1 MNLLPSNIQDFAYL
15 SLVLSVPFEV
25 VGTHYFGL
33 EFSVARYTALLFCAV
48 MAVSTK
54 ARFLSLPRKFL
65 LAIPFFVVAFVHLAI
80 AANLDY
86 SAGSSPLLRMYVLNF
101 IIAIATFHY
110 FLANGTK
117 AIFGLLLQCFLVG
130 IISIWI
136 SLVGFSSNLS
146 RSRAGR
152 LSVLDMDENNLACAA
167 GAGAIGCLI
176 ISLSK
181 RLPLLIR
188 IAALTTLPFS
198 LYVMVAT
205 GSRGGI
211 LAFCIAFLFLLSALR
226 SNHSWSPL
234 RHILLPVAFA
244 LSSYLFLTNEVIMKR
259 FENVLQARGEVQFSG
274 RDYLLKQTVTII
286 AARPVLGWGE
296 AAMALQLGKRT
307 RGYGEAGTHNT
318 FLHVIA
324 TAGLPAGTMMLYF
337 LIAPFLTFLA
347 TRSFSI
353 YPTILALLA
362 FYYAAFLTLDL
373 LHLKTFWIC
382 LAGAYAILQ
391 LKENNSKPALGAP
404 FIKDRAR
411 YASIH
416 RPTTNM

>member
-1 MNLLPSNIQDFAYL
+1 M
-15 SLVLSVPFEV
+15 
-25 VGTHYFGL
+25 
-33 EFSVARYTALLFCAV
+33 
-48 MAVSTK
+48 STK
-54 ARFLSLPRKFL
+54 SRFLSLPRYFL
-65 LAIPFFVVAFVHLAI
+65 LAIPFFVIAFVHLAI
-80 AANLDY
+80 ATNLDY
-86 SAGSSPLLRMYVLNF
+86 SAASSPLLRMYVLNF

-110 FLANGTK
+110 FLTSGTK

-130 IISIWI
+130 TLSIWI
-136 SLVGFSSNLS
+136 TLVGFSSNLS

-181 RLPLLIR
+181 RLPLFTR
-188 IAALTTLPFS
+188 IAALATLPFS

-226 SNHSWSPL
+226 SNNSWSPL

-274 RDYLLKQTVTII
+274 RDYLLKQTITMI
-286 AARPVLGWGE
+286 AARPVQGWGE

-318 FLHVIA
+318 FLHIIA
-324 TAGLPAGTMMLYF
+324 TAGLPAGAMMLYF
-337 LIAPFLTFLA
+337 LVAPFLTFLA
-347 TRSFSI
+347 TRSFTQ
-353 YPTILALLA
+353 YPTILALLS

-382 LAGAYAILQ
+382 LACAYAILQ
-391 LKENNSKPALGAP
+391 MQKGNPKLPIRPPSTRNWLQSTPMN
-404 FIKDRAR
+404 
-411 YASIH
+411 